1 MIRKMYGL
9 TFREKYRRITRNIPI
24 IAEKKF
30 RVIDEALFEDMV
42 NDSVYI
48 LIFRMGAAST
58 TTRLFTSKQFLTLLT
73 NTLNNI
79 ALTILEMDNSSPGR
93 SRCLSQ

>member
-9 TFREKYRRITRNIPI
+9 TFREKYRRITRDIPI
-24 IAEKKF
+24 VAEKKF

-48 LIFRMGAAST
+48 LLFRMAVAST
-58 TTRLFTSKQFLTLLT
+58 TTRLFTSKQFLMLLT
-73 NTLNNI
+73 NTLRNI
-79 ALTILEMDNSSPGR
+79 ALTILEMDSSSPGR
-93 SRCLSQ
+93 SKCSSP